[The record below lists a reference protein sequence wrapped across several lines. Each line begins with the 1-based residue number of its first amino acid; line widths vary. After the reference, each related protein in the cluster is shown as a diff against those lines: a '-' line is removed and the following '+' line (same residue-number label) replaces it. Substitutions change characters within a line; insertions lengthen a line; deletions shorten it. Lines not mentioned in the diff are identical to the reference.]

1 MREFGRGTRWD
12 GGGAEGDGVC
22 GVWEAVVEGG
32 EGCSGGV
39 WAETGGLFDCG
50 GERDRK
56 FEGVVGVWRGRSPW
70 FGVENLLVSKVVVM
84 CVVLRRLTR
93 SVAEIEGQKQ
103 QS

>member
-1 MREFGRGTRWD
+1 MGEGQK
-12 GGGAEGDGVC
+12 GDGVC
-22 GVWEAVVEGG
+22 GVWEAVVER
-32 EGCSGGV
+32 
-39 WAETGGLFDCG
+39 GGLFGCG

-70 FGVENLLVSKVVVM
+70 FGFENLLVSEVVVM